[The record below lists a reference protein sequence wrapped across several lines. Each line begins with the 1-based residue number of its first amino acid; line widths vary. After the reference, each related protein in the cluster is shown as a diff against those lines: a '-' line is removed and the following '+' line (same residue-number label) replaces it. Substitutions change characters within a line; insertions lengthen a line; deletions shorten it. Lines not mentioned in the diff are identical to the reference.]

1 VDGLRAKHSRIENTE
16 NLASLHNALKPYTL
30 RRKQC
35 DVERSIAAKEET
47 IVEVEL
53 TRMQKLYSQML
64 IDRKSEVLTA
74 GQSYVK
80 ARALNNLAMQLRKF
94 CNHPFLLPDV

>member
-1 VDGLRAKHSRIENTE
+1 M
-16 NLASLHNALKPYTL
+16 L

-47 IVEVEL
+47 IVEVKL

-64 IDRKSEVLTA
+64 IDRKSEVLIA
-74 GQSYVK
+74 GS
-80 ARALNNLAMQLRKF
+80 RT
-94 CNHPFLLPDV
+94 